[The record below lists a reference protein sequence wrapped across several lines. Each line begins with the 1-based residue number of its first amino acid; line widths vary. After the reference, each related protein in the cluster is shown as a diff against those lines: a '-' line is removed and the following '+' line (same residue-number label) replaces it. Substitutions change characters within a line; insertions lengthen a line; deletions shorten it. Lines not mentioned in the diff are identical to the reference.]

1 MATEA
6 HEPPMTEP
14 EIVPCLWTSGLA
26 IEINDAVVRIVGWA
40 TMPHLGG
47 EMDERRI
54 CVRFA
59 MANATAR
66 KFAADLRRGLST
78 GEH

>member
-1 MATEA
+1 MAREA
-6 HEPPMTEP
+6 PEPPFSEP

-26 IEINDAVVRIVGWA
+26 LEINDTVVRIVGWA

-54 CVRFA
+54 CIRFA
-59 MANATAR
+59 MANVTAR
-66 KFAADLRRGLST
+66 KLAEELRRGLSR
-78 GEH
+78 GAH